1 MRGAGRTLSAAV
13 VALCVAA
20 LLLPTTLT
28 TFGVGVSH
36 LGQRTAKAPAGGLAL
51 QRTGLGQAAAVGRL
65 CGSIGAGASV
75 VIVDPRVASQFTQ
88 LIRGMCNDP
97 VAVMN
102 RPSALAV
109 QPVVT
114 GIVAAHRRPVL
125 LGGSSRQVSRYGSA
139 PRQILSLA
147 TTQDAQVLTHPPSG
161 NWPARYEIWMIQ
173 PS

>member
-1 MRGAGRTLSAAV
+1 
-13 VALCVAA
+13 
-20 LLLPTTLT
+20 
-28 TFGVGVSH
+28 VSNI
-36 LGQRTAKAPAGGLAL
+36 GQRTAKAPAGGLAL
-51 QRTGLGQAAAVGRL
+51 QRTGLGQAAAVDRL

-102 RPSALAV
+102 RPSAFAV

-114 GIVAAHRRPVL
+114 GIMAAHRRPVL
-125 LGGSSRQVSRYGSA
+125 LGGSSRQVARYGSA
-139 PRQILSLA
+139 PREILHLT

-161 NWPARYEIWMIQ
+161 NWPARYVIWMIQ